1 MNKKFLREIIDD
13 AAGQDSRSLAVCSII
28 FSLVALFMCCVNVVS
43 KSYGMA
49 IMTGTIGVLMMV
61 LFVLAR
67 VLQNRNLILYSLIT
81 LAYLFMMYL
90 LITGGEQGF
99 SIVWLLLVPPVGIYF
114 WGLLYGGFLSA
125 LLWISTVAY
134 MWTPLFALG
143 FTYSSTYRLR
153 FPIVYFFD
161 LLVCMIINYRILKIR
176 QEQQI
181 LIEKAEHANQAKSD
195 FLANMSH
202 EIRTPMNA
210 IIGMCELVLR
220 EDDISDRVRE
230 NCFNIKNSGKNL
242 LSIINDILDFS
253 KIDSGKLEIV
263 NGEFS
268 IVTLL
273 NDVINMADARKGSK
287 KLEIIVCVDPAIPQV
302 LIGDEIRIRQVVINL
317 MTNAIKFTESGTV
330 ILRVSQT
337 KQEYGINLLVQV
349 IDSGIGISEENQE
362 KLFTSFQQVDTKK
375 NRAVEG
381 TGLGLAISKK
391 LVNNMGGFVS
401 VRSKYGKGSAFK
413 FVVPLGVADEK
424 PLGVVKEAE
433 KIFSLAYFELD
444 KFQDDRIKAEYERL
458 ITEISEQLQIS
469 FVRCDSFEQFSEEMA
484 SGKVTH
490 VFMGREEF
498 IAHREYCEEKQ
509 KQVKMMVIQDRV
521 NAINLPEKVKS
532 IYKPFYVLSVV
543 SALNNE
549 DSISNLT
556 GQKDT
561 NIRFTAP
568 KARVLI
574 VDDNAINLKVA
585 EGLMRPYHMQIITVE
600 SGAAAIR
607 LLGSKDFDL
616 VFMDHMMPEMD
627 GVETTR
633 HIRQMEGEYYQALP
647 IISLTAN
654 AVNGVRDM
662 FLQEGFNDF
671 MAKPIE
677 LQALDRI
684 LRTYLPENLIQPVGD
699 DNNVV
704 SDRKSKR
711 VANETLAMF
720 NTDVGLMYT
729 GGVEEIYL
737 EILDSYVQKSVEKC
751 QHIKLLHE
759 QRDWKNYVIEVHA
772 LKSTSMSIGAVR
784 LSELAKE
791 LELAGKNGE
800 YKVIEEK
807 NEGLLRMYEE
817 VIEIVRE
824 YVNVNKAVEQ
834 AQTKESRK
842 IQMEEENSN
851 YQEISLENLEDMLNK
866 AKEAC
871 SNFDSDILQVLAAD
885 AVGYC
890 YQGESL
896 EEYFSKAA
904 LLAEDFEYEEA
915 MKNISMLEEKWKGAA
930 GK

>member
-1 MNKKFLREIIDD
+1 M
-13 AAGQDSRSLAVCSII
+13 
-28 FSLVALFMCCVNVVS
+28 
-43 KSYGMA
+43 
-49 IMTGTIGVLMMV
+49 
-61 LFVLAR
+61 
-67 VLQNRNLILYSLIT
+67 
-81 LAYLFMMYL
+81 
-90 LITGGEQGF
+90 
-99 SIVWLLLVPPVGIYF
+99 
-114 WGLLYGGFLSA
+114 
-125 LLWISTVAY
+125 
-134 MWTPLFALG
+134 
-143 FTYSSTYRLR
+143 
-153 FPIVYFFD
+153 
-161 LLVCMIINYRILKIR
+161 
-176 QEQQI
+176 
-181 LIEKAEHANQAKSD
+181 
-195 FLANMSH
+195 
-202 EIRTPMNA
+202 
-210 IIGMCELVLR
+210 
-220 EDDISDRVRE
+220 
-230 NCFNIKNSGKNL
+230 
-242 LSIINDILDFS
+242 
-253 KIDSGKLEIV
+253 
-263 NGEFS
+263 
-268 IVTLL
+268 
-273 NDVINMADARKGSK
+273 
-287 KLEIIVCVDPAIPQV
+287 
-302 LIGDEIRIRQVVINL
+302 
-317 MTNAIKFTESGTV
+317 
-330 ILRVSQT
+330 
-337 KQEYGINLLVQV
+337 
-349 IDSGIGISEENQE
+349 
-362 KLFTSFQQVDTKK
+362 
-375 NRAVEG
+375 
-381 TGLGLAISKK
+381 
-391 LVNNMGGFVS
+391 
-401 VRSKYGKGSAFK
+401 
-413 FVVPLGVADEK
+413 
-424 PLGVVKEAE
+424 
-433 KIFSLAYFELD
+433 
-444 KFQDDRIKAEYERL
+444 
-458 ITEISEQLQIS
+458 
-469 FVRCDSFEQFSEEMA
+469 
-484 SGKVTH
+484 
-490 VFMGREEF
+490 
-498 IAHREYCEEKQ
+498 
-509 KQVKMMVIQDRV
+509 
-521 NAINLPEKVKS
+521 
-532 IYKPFYVLSVV
+532 SVV
-543 SALNNE
+543 SELNNE

-556 GQKDT
+556 VQKDT

-851 YQEISLENLEDMLNK
+851 YQEISLEKLEDMLNK

>member
-1 MNKKFLREIIDD
+1 MSRKFFREIIDD
-13 AAGQDSRSLAVCSII
+13 ATGQDGRSLAMCSVIL
-28 FSLVALFMCCVNVVS
+28 SLAALFMCCVNIVS
-43 KSYGMA
+43 GSYGMA

-61 LFVLAR
+61 LFILAR
-67 VLQNRNLILYSLIT
+67 ALKKGRLILYSLIV

-90 LITGGEQGF
+90 LVTGGEQGF

-125 LLWISTVAY
+125 FLWISTVAY
-134 MWTPLFALG
+134 MWTPLFTLG
-143 FTYSSTYRLR
+143 FSYSPTYRLR

-161 LLVCMIINYRILKIR
+161 LLVCMIINYRIFKIR

-181 LIEKAEHANQAKSD
+181 LIEKAEHANRAKSD

-253 KIDSGKLEIV
+253 KIDSGKLEII

-273 NDVINMADARKGSK
+273 NDVINMADVRKGSK
-287 KLEIIVCVDPAIPQV
+287 KLEIIVCVDPAIPQL

-337 KQEYGINLLVQV
+337 KQEYGVNLLVQV

-424 PLGVVKEAE
+424 PLGIVKEAE
-433 KIFSLAYFELD
+433 KIFALAYFELD
-444 KFQDDRIKAEYERL
+444 KFHDDRIKSEYEKL
-458 ITEISEQLQIS
+458 ISEISEQLHIR
-469 FVRCDSFEQFSEEMA
+469 FVRCDTFEEFQREMD
-484 SGKVTH
+484 SQRVTH
-490 VFMGREEF
+490 VFLGREEF
-498 IAHREYCEEKQ
+498 IAHREYCETKQ
-509 KQVKMMVIQDRV
+509 EQAQMMVIQDRV
-521 NAINLPEKVKS
+521 NAINLPANMKC

-549 DSISNLT
+549 DSIRNLT
-556 GQKDT
+556 GQKET
-561 NIRFTAP
+561 GIRFTAP
-568 KARVLI
+568 KARILI

-585 EGLMRPYHMQIITVE
+585 EGLMRPYHMQIITAE

-607 LLGSKDFDL
+607 LLASKDFDL

-627 GVETTR
+627 GVETTK
-633 HIRQMEGEYYQALP
+633 HIREMVGEYYQKLP

-654 AVNGVRDM
+654 AVNGAREM
-662 FLQEGFNDF
+662 FLQEGFHDF

-677 LQALDRI
+677 LQTLDRI
-684 LRTYLPENLIQPVGD
+684 LRTYLPEKLIQPVVGEQITGT
-699 DNNVV
+699 
-704 SDRKSKR
+704 DRRNKKVIGER
-711 VANETLAMF
+711 LAMF
-720 NTDVGLMYT
+720 NTDVGMMYT

-737 EILDSYVQKSVEKC
+737 DILDSYVQKGASKC
-751 QHIKLLHE
+751 LHIKSLFE
-759 QRDWKNYVIEVHA
+759 QKDWKNYVIEVHA

-791 LELAGKNGE
+791 LEHAGKSGE
-800 YKVIEEK
+800 YKFIEEK
-807 NEGLLRMYEE
+807 NESLLRLYEE
-817 VIEIVRE
+817 VLEIVKE
-824 YVNVNKAVEQ
+824 YVETNRVQEPLVDKA
-834 AQTKESRK
+834 
-842 IQMEEENSN
+842 EEIDN
-851 YQEISLENLEDMLNK
+851 YSEVSVALLEEMISK

-871 SNFDSDILQVLAAD
+871 RNFDSDTMQVLA
-885 AVGYC
+885 
-890 YQGESL
+890 Q
-896 EEYFSKAA
+896 KAA
-904 LLAEDFEYEEA
+904 EYSYQEEKLDAYFDKAASLAEDFEYEEA
-915 MKNISMLEEKWKGAA
+915 AIIIAKLEEKWKGDT
-930 GK
+930 GI

>member
-1 MNKKFLREIIDD
+1 MNRKFFREIIDE
-13 AAGQDSRSLAVCSII
+13 AAGKDSRMLAICSII
-28 FSLVALFMCCVNVVS
+28 FSLVALFMCCVNVLS
-43 KSYGMA
+43 HSHSMA
-49 IMTGTIGVLMMV
+49 IITGGMGGILLV
-61 LFVLAR
+61 LFVLAQIFKR
-67 VLQNRNLILYSLIT
+67 KKIILYSLII
-81 LAYLFMMYL
+81 LAYLLMMYFL
-90 LITGGEQGF
+90 VTGGEQGF
-99 SIVWLLLVPPVGIYF
+99 SIVWLLLVPPVSIYF
-114 WGLLYGGFLSA
+114 WGLLYGGCLSSF
-125 LLWISTVAY
+125 LWISMVVY
-134 MWTPLFALG
+134 MWTSLFNLG
-143 FTYSSTYRLR
+143 YPYSATYRLR

-161 LLVCMIINYRILKIR
+161 LLVSVIINYRILKIR

-181 LIEKAEHANQAKSD
+181 LIERAEYANQAKSD

-242 LSIINDILDFS
+242 LSIINDVLDFS
-253 KIDSGKLEIV
+253 KIDSGRMEIV

-287 KLEIIVCVDPAIPQV
+287 KLEIIVCVDPTIPQV

-337 KQEYGINLLVQV
+337 RQEYGINLLVQV
-349 IDSGIGISEENQE
+349 IDTGIGISEENQE

-401 VRSKYGKGSAFK
+401 VRSKYGRGSTFK

-424 PLGVVKEAE
+424 PLGTVKEAE
-433 KIFSLAYFELD
+433 QVFGLTYFELD
-444 KFQDDRIKAEYERL
+444 KFRDDRIKTEYERL
-458 ITEISEQLQIS
+458 ITEISEQLHIK
-469 FVRCDSFEQFSEEMA
+469 FVRCDTFEEFRREMDSGRITHSFL
-484 SGKVTH
+484 
-490 VFMGREEF
+490 GREEF
-498 IAHREYCEEKQ
+498 IAHREYCEALREKVQ
-509 KQVKMMVIQDRV
+509 IMVIQDRE
-521 NAINLPEKVKS
+521 NAINLPADIKC

-549 DSISNLT
+549 DSIRNLI
-556 GQKDT
+556 GQKDMG
-561 NIRFTAP
+561 IHFTAP

-574 VDDNAINLKVA
+574 VDDNVINLKVA
-585 EGLMRPYHMQIITVE
+585 EGLMRPYHMQIITAE

-607 LLGSKDFDL
+607 LLRSKDFDL

-633 HIRQMEGEYYQALP
+633 HIRDMEGEYYQKLP

-662 FLQEGFNDF
+662 FLREGFNDF

-677 LQALDRI
+677 LQTLDRI
-684 LRTYLPENLIQPVGD
+684 LRAHLPAKLIQPAVSEQSNKD
-699 DNNVV
+699 D
-704 SDRKSKR
+704 RRSKKIVDER
-711 VANETLAMF
+711 LAMF
-720 NTDVGLMYT
+720 NTEIGMMYT

-737 EILDSYVQKSVEKC
+737 EILESYAQKGVDKC
-751 QHIKLLHE
+751 QRIRSLFE
-759 QRDWKNYVIEVHA
+759 QKDWKNYVIEVHA

-784 LSELAKE
+784 LSEAAKE
-791 LELAGKNGE
+791 LEIAGKAGE

-807 NEGLLRMYEE
+807 NEKLLKLYEE
-817 VIEIVRE
+817 VIEIARE
-824 YVNVNKAVEQ
+824 YVRTSRTRETQTDNCETTERMDETKQCEEVSEEQ
-834 AQTKESRK
+834 L
-842 IQMEEENSN
+842 EELLS
-851 YQEISLENLEDMLNK
+851 K

-871 SNFDSDILQVLAAD
+871 NNFDSDMMQLLAERTA
-885 AVGYC
+885 GCC
-890 YQGESL
+890 YLGDTIDK
-896 EEYFSKAA
+896 YFNKAA
-904 LLAEDFEYEEA
+904 ALAEDFEYEEA
-915 MKNISMLEEKWKGAA
+915 LEIVAVLEAKWKGET